1 MKVIPILI
9 CRTKYVDYNDPVFC
23 APIDISN
30 SITKSLH
37 DVIIKGNNL
46 KCAKVKEC
54 KVFISDNQYVII
66 GKVLSIRQLD
76 TQLDVSLDK
85 EKDGRPAWGFIGGVL
100 QRKEYVERKQILD
113 LPESYYVRAYKECLY
128 DEHWREEKFSGPY
141 IYEAFDID
149 MEILPDLD
157 SSLHISNEV
166 PIFSSSM
173 NDDLFRFVAEQTI
186 KGEAVAFCS
195 NEEFNAS
202 EAITKGALTYATVSE
217 SNLRGQVESY
227 KRTIAERNKAKINA
241 NSSNNGECT
250 RNHEQHDKESCFY
263 QELSTLC
270 KNYGYELGLLPDKCE
285 VCGFVVITGA
295 NNKHRKDDCFI
306 GKVRSFVKSL
316 K

>member
-23 APIDISN
+23 APTDISN

-37 DVIIKGNNL
+37 DIIIKGNNL
-46 KCAKVKEC
+46 KYANEC
-54 KVFISDNQYVII
+54 KVFISDNQHIII
-66 GKVLSIRQLD
+66 GKVLYIRQLD

-85 EKDGRPAWGFIGGVL
+85 EKDGRSAWGFIGGVL
-100 QRKEYVERKQILD
+100 QRKEYIERKQILD
-113 LPESYYVRAYKECLY
+113 LPESYYIQAYKKCLY
-128 DEHWREEKFSGPY
+128 DEHWAEEKFGGPY
-141 IYEAFDID
+141 TYGAFDID
-149 MEILPDLD
+149 MEVLPDLD

-186 KGEAVAFCS
+186 KGKTLAFCS

-202 EAITKGALTYATVSE
+202 EAITAGALTYATVSE

-227 KRTIAERNKAKINA
+227 KRTIAERNKAKRNTN
-241 NSSNNGECT
+241 NSDNRECT

-270 KNYGYELGLLPDKCE
+270 KNYGYELGLLPDKYE
-285 VCGFVVITGA
+285 VCGFVVITGV
-295 NNKHRKDDCFI
+295 NNKNRKDDRLIDKF
-306 GKVRSFVKSL
+306 RSLFK
-316 K
+316 